1 MDYLKMQYFAYS
13 PASFTVQSPLG
24 FAFRL
29 AHHLSLPILGAHAD
43 SESNIETDIAITTAL
58 PIEFMETY
66 LLWSGKFAPDSLAHA
81 LEPIEISLA

>member
-29 AHHLSLPILGAHAD
+29 AHHLSLPTLGAHAD

-58 PIEFMETY
+58 AIVFIENGLRWF
-66 LLWSGKFAPDSLAHA
+66 GKFAPAFCGSGA
-81 LEPIEISLA
+81 